1 MEKDYF
7 KLSILV
13 HLKDLVDKVEYF
25 TFDPIYYNP
34 VYLESSLK
42 RIKRRMFGL
51 NAYEIIEELIRIRE
65 IIKDEYGLK
74 SDENPRFILSILT
87 PFDLKITDNI
97 TRCIVFKV
105 NHELLKN
112 KIHLEK
118 PIFNPLSSKVQI
130 SLEVKCK
137 DLPLTPIVTQNKI
150 FVRHFKPM
158 FGNLSE
164 IEDFINKIKNIKER
178 IVIPVAC
185 ILENYNELDYLVKI
199 ASKINLFNYNEI
211 LDLTKFAIRT
221 NRNIL
226 LLNQLPRSNIPSRY
240 EKLSFALYKY
250 QKVSVAKFALNSKR
264 SVKLVFGGKYEAIIA
279 GDVIEFVLGF
289 LISKIKMV
297 PNFNDVRDPYLDFFT
312 RSIML
317 NKILLKLFINKARKI
332 FYAAK
337 YLVHEYRLD
346 YNKAVYLPNGAFLEW
361 YEDNIIKKIVKK
373 FDLCYIGGYNSNL
386 VRIFNII
393 KWFRNEGHNIT
404 LLIIG
409 INEKEQKNIKKVLND
424 LKITDLV
431 TLLPPMPHSEL
442 KRYLSLSKVGLT
454 LKAIIGGGGKEFDYA
469 VMGLPTIRIVKK
481 GREGDDLPW
490 VIKVSNFE
498 EMKQVIKK
506 LLQEDNYYKDLS
518 LKAIESIKNFF
529 NLNKISKILVEEI
542 FDKC

>member
-297 PNFNDVRDPYLDFFT
+297 PNFNDVRYPYLDFFT

-332 FYAAK
+332 FYTYK

-442 KRYLSLSKVGLT
+442 KRYLSLSKVGLS
-454 LKAIIGGGGKEFDYA
+454 LKAIGGGGKEFDYA
-469 VMGLPTIRIVKK
+469 VMGLPTIRIIKK

>member
-442 KRYLSLSKVGLT
+442 KRYLSLSKVGLS
-454 LKAIIGGGGKEFDYA
+454 LKAIGGGGKEFDYA

>member
-332 FYAAK
+332 FYTYK

-442 KRYLSLSKVGLT
+442 KRYLSLSKVGLS
-454 LKAIIGGGGKEFDYA
+454 LKSIIGGGGKEFDYA